1 MRGRIAAASA
11 RWLVGIGL
19 AAAWPTIAL
28 ADSALRFKCTL
39 IDGSVHLLIEDLAL
53 RHPGMVTACE
63 PVQVPIAPTPAP
75 AGDARGRAGLSER
88 LAALVT
94 TVVNARG
101 SSAAAPPASM
111 PSALAALVQAA
122 SSRYRLDAALVSA
135 LIFVESR
142 YRPDARSPKGALG
155 LMQLMPDTAARYG
168 VTTERELLDPSTNV
182 DVGVRHLQSLHELYG
197 GRVDLMLAAYN
208 AGEGA
213 VRKHG
218 NRVPPYPETEA
229 YVQQI
234 IAMSR
239 SRRDP

>member
-1 MRGRIAAASA
+1 MRGGIAPAFVC
-11 RWLVGIGL
+11 WFIGIGL
-19 AAAWPTIAL
+19 AALSPAVAL

-39 IDGSVHLLIEDLAL
+39 IDGSVHLLIEDMAL

-63 PVQVPIAPTPAP
+63 PVQVTVAPRATD
-75 AGDARGRAGLSER
+75 DARTGTGAGLSER

-94 TVVNARG
+94 VVSGRG
-101 SSAAAPPASM
+101 PGAAAPQASM

-168 VTTERELLDPSTNV
+168 ITTERELLDPSTNV

-239 SRRDP
+239 TRRDP